1 MYVCMYVY
9 IYIYI
14 YHAMFLYICF
24 SSILLLAQNYLSNDA
39 LTVLALIALRVILCQ
54 GILTN
59 ISTIL

>member
-1 MYVCMYVY
+1 
-9 IYIYI
+9 
-14 YHAMFLYICF
+14 MFLYICF